1 MAELWEGIAVTTKY
15 LLLKRGKYVTPSKGD
30 RDSKGNTCLKHTG
43 QVYLKGKFVC
53 FWFFITF
60 PIETSK
66 YSCHIFGKGYLILNL
81 KHLNKHTYINVVSIS
96 FSCGTSNSCL
106 LQLFFCFLLLTVFE
120 VLKELGNKKIML
132 LLLQKEKEG
141 QGDEEKSFSRV
152 MVSEQR
158 SAGVGTLVMAC
169 TVKPSCRPEAP
180 EVCSYCKWLLKLL
193 GSCRK
198 HLGSSNSG
206 ILSGCAFQKISISRV
221 EI

>member
-1 MAELWEGIAVTTKY
+1 MAELWERIAVTTKY

-30 RDSKGNTCLKHTG
+30 TDSKGNTCLKHTG

-81 KHLNKHTYINVVSIS
+81 KHLNTHTYINVVSIS

-106 LQLFFCFLLLTVFE
+106 LQLFFCFLLLAVFE

-169 TVKPSCRPEAP
+169 TVKPSCRPESTRGLQLLQMVIKTA
-180 EVCSYCKWLLKLL
+180 WLL
-193 GSCRK
+193 
-198 HLGSSNSG
+198 
-206 ILSGCAFQKISISRV
+206 QKTFGQQ
-221 EI
+221 